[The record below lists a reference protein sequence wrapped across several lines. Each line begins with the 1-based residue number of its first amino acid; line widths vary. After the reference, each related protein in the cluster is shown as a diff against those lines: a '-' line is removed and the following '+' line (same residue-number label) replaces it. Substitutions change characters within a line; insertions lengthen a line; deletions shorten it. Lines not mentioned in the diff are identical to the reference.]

1 MIDCHN
7 IINYNIF
14 PSERARVQLCTLS
27 PSARRTCGTPS
38 VRLHSV
44 LSCRMPPVRC
54 SPLDPVVHAPR
65 APAARAPRGA
75 RASRT
80 PRLVCP
86 AAHPSRRLRAPRLV
100 RPAALAPSLTRR
112 TQRPAPPPPTPL
124 ETLARPTARAACG
137 ARPFAHTAHAAT
149 PTATPN
155 PWSRAHAGADLIGPL
170 EGGKGGGGL
179 SGGDGGGGDGGGGDG
194 GGRDG
199 GGRDDLSD
207 RRGKS
212 EIEAVV
218 APAHS
223 RPCKQGRTQRQ
234 APRHRRR
241 RGAANNG
248 DTPQERRLHRHYL
261 ALRCVPCHNARNCS
275 AARRRGSQPDG
286 RTSRDVRRGRR

>member
-1 MIDCHN
+1 M
-7 IINYNIF
+7 
-14 PSERARVQLCTLS
+14 
-27 PSARRTCGTPS
+27 
-38 VRLHSV
+38 RLN
-44 LSCRMPPVRC
+44 
-54 SPLDPVVHAPR
+54 A
-65 APAARAPRGA
+65 
-75 RASRT
+75 
-80 PRLVCP
+80 
-86 AAHPSRRLRAPRLV
+86 LR
-100 RPAALAPSLTRR
+100 
-112 TQRPAPPPPTPL
+112 
-124 ETLARPTARAACG
+124 LARPARRSSLVCVPRSTLAARPRSSRGPCRGESMSRRSRSLACDPVPAATRPRQRRAAIQRQSRQWRSG
-137 ARPFAHTAHAAT
+137 A
-149 PTATPN
+149 
-155 PWSRAHAGADLIGPL
+155 
-170 EGGKGGGGL
+170 GKGGGGL

>member
-1 MIDCHN
+1 MSHD
-7 IINYNIF
+7 F
-14 PSERARVQLCTLS
+14 GSDDQLPFILTYIPIC
-27 PSARRTCGTPS
+27 ARRRAHAAQ
-38 VRLHSV
+38 RL
-44 LSCRMPPVRC
+44 
-54 SPLDPVVHAPR
+54 
-65 APAARAPRGA
+65 AA
-75 RASRT
+75 RT
-80 PRLVCP
+80 PRASLVPRVCAP
-86 AAHPSRRLRAPRLV
+86 FDARR
-100 RPAALAPSLTRR
+100 S
-112 TQRPAPPPPTPL
+112 TPQ
-124 ETLARPTARAACG
+124 LARPMSRRKHVEAITLACDPVPAATRPRQRRAAIQRQSRQWRSG
-137 ARPFAHTAHAAT
+137 A
-149 PTATPN
+149 
-155 PWSRAHAGADLIGPL
+155 
-170 EGGKGGGGL
+170 GKGGGGL

>member
-1 MIDCHN
+1 MILDHMIDCHN

-100 RPAALAPSLTRR
+100 RPAALAPSLTQR
-112 TQRPAPPPPTPL
+112 TQRPPPPPPTPGH
-124 ETLARPTARAACG
+124 AHMRA
-137 ARPFAHTAHAAT
+137 
-149 PTATPN
+149 
-155 PWSRAHAGADLIGPL
+155 
-170 EGGKGGGGL
+170 
-179 SGGDGGGGDGGGGDG
+179 
-194 GGRDG
+194 
-199 GGRDDLSD
+199 
-207 RRGKS
+207 
-212 EIEAVV
+212 
-218 APAHS
+218 
-223 RPCKQGRTQRQ
+223 
-234 APRHRRR
+234 
-241 RGAANNG
+241 
-248 DTPQERRLHRHYL
+248 
-261 ALRCVPCHNARNCS
+261 
-275 AARRRGSQPDG
+275 
-286 RTSRDVRRGRR
+286 RTSSTLSREARVAAGSAEAMAAEAMAAEAMAADATAADAMICQIGVVRVR